1 MSSFNVL
8 HEWSNAQHEIV
19 DPGASGVLPVSKT
32 GIVNMTSATTETRT
46 LARPA
51 KTGIQLTLMLYSDG
65 GNITVTV
72 TGDVGA
78 LTFADEGDWV
88 TLHAVED
95 TTALNWAVL
104 GSKGVGGV
112 SETDAVNVAVADSAG
127 HTTTTEVESAL
138 AEVYQH
144 IASAQAFLPLPIYA
158 FSLDTGAVIA
168 VFSAGA
174 STVPGWSAT
183 AEGGGIRWNNHANPD
198 PVRTTIPYP
207 PDLDATANVVVHFL
221 AYKTGATSGDA
232 VTWTCTAF
240 ENIDGALF
248 DADAD
253 FGGVSSAMTGNASTK
268 TVQEETLTLALANV
282 TGSPGCIT
290 FSIQPTDGTLGTDD
304 VTLLAVWLEYTRKI
318 LTS

>member
-65 GNITVTV
+65 GDITVTV

-104 GSKGVGGV
+104 GSK
-112 SETDAVNVAVADSAG
+112 
-127 HTTTTEVESAL
+127 
-138 AEVYQH
+138 
-144 IASAQAFLPLPIYA
+144 IASTPAFLPLPIYA
-158 FSLDTGAVIA
+158 FSEDDGTALA
-168 VFSAGA
+168 VFSGGA
-174 STVPGWSAT
+174 STTPGWSAT

-253 FGGVSSAMTGNASTK
+253 FGGVSSAMTGAAATK

-318 LTS
+318 LAS

>member
-32 GIVNMTSATTETRT
+32 GIVNMTSATVETRT

-65 GNITVTV
+65 GDITVTV

-104 GSKGVGGV
+104 GSK
-112 SETDAVNVAVADSAG
+112 
-127 HTTTTEVESAL
+127 
-138 AEVYQH
+138 
-144 IASAQAFLPLPIYA
+144 IASTPAFLPLPIYA
-158 FSLDTGAVIA
+158 FSEDDGTALA
-168 VFSAGA
+168 VFSGGA

-253 FGGVSSAMTGNASTK
+253 LGGASSAMTGAAATK

-318 LTS
+318 LAS

>member
-1 MSSFNVL
+1 
-8 HEWSNAQHEIV
+8 
-19 DPGASGVLPVSKT
+19 
-32 GIVNMTSATTETRT
+32 
-46 LARPA
+46 
-51 KTGIQLTLMLYSDG
+51 MLYSDG
-65 GNITVTV
+65 GDITVTV

-104 GSKGVGGV
+104 GSK
-112 SETDAVNVAVADSAG
+112 
-127 HTTTTEVESAL
+127 
-138 AEVYQH
+138 
-144 IASAQAFLPLPIYA
+144 IASTPAFLPLPIYA
-158 FSLDTGAVIA
+158 FSEDDGTALAA
-168 VFSAGA
+168 FSGGA
-174 STVPGWSAT
+174 STTPGWSAT

-253 FGGVSSAMTGNASTK
+253 LGGASSAMTGAAATK

-318 LTS
+318 LAS

>member
-65 GNITVTV
+65 GDITVTV

-104 GSKGVGGV
+104 GSK
-112 SETDAVNVAVADSAG
+112 
-127 HTTTTEVESAL
+127 
-138 AEVYQH
+138 
-144 IASAQAFLPLPIYA
+144 IASTPAFLPLPIYA
-158 FSLDTGAVIA
+158 FSEDDGTALA
-168 VFSAGA
+168 VFSGGA
-174 STVPGWSAT
+174 STTPGWSAT

-207 PDLDATANVVVHFL
+207 PDLDATANVIVHFL

-240 ENIDGALF
+240 ENIDAALF

-253 FGGVSSAMTGNASTK
+253 FGGASSAMTGNAATK

-318 LTS
+318 LAS

>member
-32 GIVNMTSATTETRT
+32 GIVNMTSATVETRT

-65 GNITVTV
+65 GDITVTV

-104 GSKGVGGV
+104 GSK
-112 SETDAVNVAVADSAG
+112 
-127 HTTTTEVESAL
+127 
-138 AEVYQH
+138 
-144 IASAQAFLPLPIYA
+144 IASTPAFLPLPIYA
-158 FSLDTGAVIA
+158 FSEDDGTAIA
-168 VFSAGA
+168 AFSAGA
-174 STVPGWSAT
+174 YTVPGWSAT

-253 FGGVSSAMTGNASTK
+253 LGGASSAMTGAAATK

-318 LTS
+318 LAS

>member
-32 GIVNMTSATTETRT
+32 GIVNMTSATVETRT

-65 GNITVTV
+65 GDITVTV

-104 GSKGVGGV
+104 GSK
-112 SETDAVNVAVADSAG
+112 
-127 HTTTTEVESAL
+127 
-138 AEVYQH
+138 
-144 IASAQAFLPLPIYA
+144 IASTPAFLPLPIYA
-158 FSLDTGAVIA
+158 FSEDDGTALA
-168 VFSAGA
+168 VFSGGA
-174 STVPGWSAT
+174 STTPGWSAT

-207 PDLDATANVVVHFL
+207 PDLDATANVIVHFL

-240 ENIDGALF
+240 ENIDAALF

-253 FGGVSSAMTGNASTK
+253 FGGASSAMTGNAATK

-318 LTS
+318 LAS